1 VSRYA
6 DALGDLRGDRIT
18 WHETL
23 YGGSGWRLR
32 FARFPG
38 KPVTIN
44 SGNLDCCLLAGGTID
59 GRYIYWNES
68 PDTDRATLNR
78 VPIAA
83 VDGRGRHCEYLEPV
97 NGFPWSSFAIDRG
110 NPVYVD
116 SFGVFELGPERARW
130 HRC

>member
-1 VSRYA
+1 MT
-6 DALGDLRGDRIT
+6 DRIDDN
-18 WHETL
+18 L
-23 YGGSGWRLR
+23 GVLDQFDGRWRLR
-32 FARFPG
+32 FEQFPG
-38 KPVTIN
+38 KPVTVA

-59 GRYIYWNES
+59 SRYVYWDES

-83 VDGRGRHCEYLEPV
+83 VKGDECEYLEPI
-97 NGFPWSSFAIDRG
+97 NGFPWTSFAIDRG

-116 SFGVFELGPERARW
+116 SFGVFEIEPERAQW